1 MIEPAICFISFKE
14 GSIMGSGS
22 SSVDQVVVPAQVWA
36 RLSTHLQLQVVHLVA
51 RLATQLILAEEEH
64 LSPTQKEAQDVF
76 PSTTLQGPI

>member
-14 GSIMGSGS
+14 GSIMGPGS
-22 SSVDQVVVPAQVWA
+22 SPVDQVVLPAQVWA
-36 RLSTHLQLQVVHLVA
+36 RLSTHLQQQVVHLVA

-64 LSPTQKEAQDVF
+64 LSPAQKEAQDVI